1 MKSLADFG
9 SGTARGARL
18 CSKPAQWMG
27 MGEGSLGASFCR
39 NSLGFT
45 FKCAPVAMKVV
56 VQSFGG
62 WVILIFSW
70 VSLCV
75 SVPLSKREMILQ
87 KENARRTGG
96 NLMLAQQ
103 EKYFNCKLM
112 HLKKTEVM
120 RAMQTGIFP
129 PAMHFFKAKSFI
141 EQSAVFN
148 ILKEMPKGGLL
159 HVHDYAILSPDW
171 LVYNASYLPNCYI
184 CFCPKWTVQ
193 FKFSKLPP
201 KKVPLCSKWILLK
214 TYRKSLKDVGGFDK
228 SLLRN
233 LTLITDN
240 PEKTYPTQAFIWDKF
255 ENIFKTASGII
266 NYAPVFK
273 SYFYQ
278 GLLELYKDNVQ
289 YVEIRVMLPPI
300 YELDGSLHD
309 KFWSVA
315 AFEEVSKQ
323 FVNDHPDFV
332 GLKLIYT
339 TFRKQSVSQIKEA
352 IHTAIKLRTKFP
364 NTVAGFDLVGWE
376 DGGYSLWEL
385 KEALSLPETQGI
397 KLPYFFHAGET
408 NWEGTSIDNNLLDA
422 LLLNTKRIG
431 HGFAL
436 AKHSEVRRL
445 ALKGNIAVEVCP
457 ISNQV
462 LKLVSDLRNHPAAFL
477 LSEGH
482 QIVVA
487 SDDPSIFG
495 AKGLSYDFYE
505 MFMGIG
511 GMSADLRTLK
521 QLVLNSLKY
530 SSMQPAE
537 KIKAMNIWQK
547 KWDHFIANSAASPQ
561 VYELSE
567 EKQLLEF
574 WG

>member
-1 MKSLADFG
+1 
-9 SGTARGARL
+9 
-18 CSKPAQWMG
+18 CV
-27 MGEGSLGASFCR
+27 
-39 NSLGFT
+39 
-45 FKCAPVAMKVV
+45 PVAMKVV

-96 NLMLAQQ
+96 NLILAQQ
-103 EKYFNCKLM
+103 ETNFNCKLM

-193 FKFSKLPP
+193 FKFSKPPP

-233 LTLITDN
+233 LTLVTDN

-352 IHTAIKLRTKFP
+352 IFTAIELRTKFP
-364 NTVAGFDLVGWE
+364 NTVAGFDLVIP
-376 DGGYSLWEL
+376 DI
-385 KEALSLPETQGI
+385 P
-397 KLPYFFHAGET
+397 H
-408 NWEGTSIDNNLLDA
+408 WEGTSIDNNLLDA

-561 VYELSE
+561 VAVG
-567 EKQLLEF
+567 K
-574 WG
+574 